1 MSDIAIKVED
11 VSKLYRLGQI
21 GTGSFK
27 NDLKR
32 FWATLRGN
40 DDPFEKLG
48 VENER
53 STKTESDWVWALK
66 NVDFDVKKGDIVGI
80 IGKNGAGKSTL
91 LKILSQIT
99 APTTGKITLNG
110 KIASLL
116 EVGTGFHPELSG
128 RDNIFLNGSILG
140 MRKSE
145 IVKKFDEIVE
155 FSGVQK
161 YLDTPVKRYSSGMYV
176 RLAFAVAAHLE
187 PDILILDEV
196 LAVGDA
202 EFQKKCLGKI
212 QNISKSDGRTVL
224 IVSHN
229 LATISNL
236 CKRSILLQNGCV
248 SLIDDT
254 SKVLDKYIAF
264 GKKINAELSGENIKY
279 EKECDVAFF
288 NKLRVVSNNEITD
301 MVNISNDIYIEAEFT
316 ITKDDVEIS
325 PSFHLLDNMGTCIF
339 ATFNASSA
347 TIKKD
352 PLYGELLKAGGYKTS
367 MIIPKN
373 FLNESVYRI
382 SAFLVNVKNGQMSQ
396 VSEALEFKVIE
407 SGEMRKEFTGKW
419 IGIIR
424 PKFEWNTTKI
434 IQ

>member
-1 MSDIAIKVED
+1 MSDIAIKVEN

-21 GTGSFK
+21 GTGSFR

-32 FWATLRGN
+32 FWATFRGKE
-40 DDPFEKLG
+40 DPFQKLG
-48 VENER
+48 VENDR
-53 STKTESDWVWALK
+53 SLKTESDWVWALK
-66 NVDFDVKKGDIVGI
+66 NIDFDVKKGDVVGI

-99 APTTGKITLNG
+99 APTTGKVTLNG

-140 MRKSE
+140 MRKHE

-202 EFQKKCLGKI
+202 DFQKKCLGKI
-212 QNISKSDGRTVL
+212 NSISKSDGRTVL

-236 CKRSILLQNGCV
+236 CKKSILLQNGNV
-248 SLIDDT
+248 SLIDET
-254 SKVLDKYIAF
+254 SKVLDKYISI
-264 GKKINAELSGENIKY
+264 GQKINAEISGNNIQY
-279 EKECDVAFF
+279 EKECDVAYF
-288 NKLRVVSNNEITD
+288 NKLRVVSNTEITN
-301 MVNISNDIYIEAEFT
+301 MVNIANDIYIEAEFT
-316 ITKDDVEIS
+316 ITKDDVQIC
-325 PSFHLLDNMGTCIF
+325 PSFHLLDSMGTCIL
-339 ATFNASSA
+339 ASFNANSA
-347 TIKKD
+347 TLNKD
-352 PLYGELLKAGGYKTS
+352 PLYGEFLKVGSYKTS

-382 SAFLVNVKNGQMSQ
+382 NAFLVNMNNSQMAQ
-396 VSEALEFKVIE
+396 VSDALEFTVIE

-419 IGIIR
+419 LGIIR
-424 PKFEWNTTKI
+424 PKLEWNTIKI
-434 IQ
+434 I